1 MKRNER
7 LQTAVDRLAS
17 LTEGGHLLASTDP
30 ATLINTVVDKY
41 LELRAKA
48 AKWDSYQAELANEK
62 THTDR
67 FISLIDAEEDE
78 LRRDA
83 EKWRKVEELARYKG
97 DCGHCKNDDLCMKFP
112 SSACYICEGV
122 VHALKEDPMTIDELL
137 CNGDGKIRA
146 EWARE
151 GE

>member
-67 FISLIDAEEDE
+67 FISLMDAEEDE

-83 EKWRKVEELARYKG
+83 GLWRKVKEIASPRHLIACADCPVTKQCRNGAEGLCSSVYK
-97 DCGHCKNDDLCMKFP
+97 LV
-112 SSACYICEGV
+112 A
-122 VHALKEDPMTIDELL
+122 ALSEAPHG
-137 CNGDGKIRA
+137 N
-146 EWARE
+146 
-151 GE
+151 

>member
-30 ATLINTVVDKY
+30 ATLINTVVDKH

-83 EKWRKVEELARYKG
+83 EKWRKVEEIASYSK
-97 DCGHCKNDDLCMKFP
+97 
-112 SSACYICEGV
+112 EG
-122 VHALKEDPMTIDELL
+122 
-137 CNGDGKIRA
+137 
-146 EWARE
+146 EWACPRNCPCDVCRKVHDDFDCDIAKSLVAALSE
-151 GE
+151 APRGN

>member
-67 FISLIDAEEDE
+67 FISLMDAEEDE

-83 EKWRKVEELARYKG
+83 EKWNRLMELFDTSCDKCFLG
-97 DCGHCKNDDLCMKFP
+97 HVCGTHRRP
-112 SSACYICEGV
+112 EAVCEDIKDV
-122 VHALKEDPMTIDELL
+122 MSEVKDA
-137 CNGDGKIRA
+137 
-146 EWARE
+146 
-151 GE
+151 

>member
-48 AKWDSYQAELANEK
+48 AKWDAYQAELANEK

-67 FISLIDAEEDE
+67 FISLMDAEEDE
-78 LRRDA
+78 LRRKA
-83 EKWRKVEELARYKG
+83 EEWEKVEEIAKR
-97 DCGHCKNDDLCMKFP
+97 NWMDDP
-112 SSACYICEGV
+112 CEGCPLEERCDSANPLCGQADSIV
-122 VHALKEDPMTIDELL
+122 EVFKEPT
-137 CNGDGKIRA
+137 
-146 EWARE
+146 
-151 GE
+151 

>member
-48 AKWDSYQAELANEK
+48 AKWD
-62 THTDR
+62 
-67 FISLIDAEEDE
+67 
-78 LRRDA
+78 
-83 EKWRKVEELARYKG
+83 KVEQLYPNVA
-97 DCGHCKNDDLCMKFP
+97 
-112 SSACYICEGV
+112 AYITDPDEYTRKRK
-122 VHALKEDPMTIDELL
+122 ALKETP
-137 CNGDGKIRA
+137 
-146 EWARE
+146 
-151 GE
+151 

>member
-41 LELRAKA
+41 LELRRKA

-83 EKWRKVEELARYKG
+83 EKWRKVEEIAKRNWYDG
-97 DCGHCKNDDLCMKFP
+97 YP
-112 SSACYICEGV
+112 CEGCPV
-122 VHALKEDPMTIDELL
+122 EYDCDGSLSLCGQAESLIQALTEKEP
-137 CNGDGKIRA
+137 R
-146 EWARE
+146 
-151 GE
+151 

>member
-83 EKWRKVEELARYKG
+83 EKWRKVEEIAKRNWYDG
-97 DCGHCKNDDLCMKFP
+97 YP
-112 SSACYICEGV
+112 CEGCPV
-122 VHALKEDPMTIDELL
+122 ENCCDSADSLCGQADALVQALTGKEP
-137 CNGDGKIRA
+137 R
-146 EWARE
+146 
-151 GE
+151 

>member
-67 FISLIDAEEDE
+67 FISLMDAEEDE
-78 LRRDA
+78 LRRKA
-83 EKWRKVEELARYKG
+83 EEWEKVEEIAKRNWMDDPCE
-97 DCGHCKNDDLCMKFP
+97 DCPVEKRCDPCNSLCGQAY
-112 SSACYICEGV
+112 SV
-122 VHALKEDPMTIDELL
+122 VDALKEDP
-137 CNGDGKIRA
+137 DGN
-146 EWARE
+146 
-151 GE
+151 

>member
-7 LQTAVDRLAS
+7 LRTAVDRLAS

-48 AKWDSYQAELANEK
+48 AKWDAYQAELANEK

-67 FISLIDAEEDE
+67 FISLMDAEEDD

-83 EKWRKVEELARYKG
+83 ALWRKVKEIATRNWIDGPCDGCPVFKKCDSSDSL
-97 DCGHCKNDDLCMKFP
+97 CGQADAVVKALEAND
-112 SSACYICEGV
+112 
-122 VHALKEDPMTIDELL
+122 
-137 CNGDGKIRA
+137 A
-146 EWARE
+146 EKS
-151 GE
+151 

>member
-83 EKWRKVEELARYKG
+83 EKWRKVEEIAKYAKK
-97 DCGHCKNDDLCMKFP
+97 DCVDGPYGCPVYEVCHHN
-112 SSACYICEGV
+112 
-122 VHALKEDPMTIDELL
+122 L
-137 CNGDGKIRA
+137 CNVAECLFNALSEVPDGK
-146 EWARE
+146 
-151 GE
+151 